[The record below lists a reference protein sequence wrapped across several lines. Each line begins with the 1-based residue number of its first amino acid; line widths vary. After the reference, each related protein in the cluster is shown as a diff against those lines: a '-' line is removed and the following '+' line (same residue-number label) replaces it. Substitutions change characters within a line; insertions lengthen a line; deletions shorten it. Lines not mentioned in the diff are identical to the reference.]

1 MAALEGCNVTMRG
14 GGRYRA
20 PAPYMRRPEVSR
32 PRLPRG
38 VATTQMWR
46 WKPTTGLNK
55 NCRFHGA
62 ILRTTC
68 NVDETSLIGSTL
80 ASRFHLLEVIGD
92 GGMGRVYRAE
102 EVATGKPV
110 AVKLLH
116 PEFVGDHHV
125 VQRFEREARVTTEL
139 SHPNIV
145 NVIEFGEWNGHL
157 YLAMELLAGKPLAEL
172 IGDGGKNRPRLTVK
186 RTLEIIRP
194 VLEALDY
201 AHERGVVHRDLKP
214 ENVMVIPGRGLL
226 ARESIKL
233 LDFGIAKLGHHP
245 ERPATQQITQ
255 HGLVI
260 GTPAYMSPEQAAGQE
275 ADMRSDVYS
284 CGVMLFHMLTGRRP
298 FEAASS
304 YDVLRMHLDTQ
315 PKPLLEVGA
324 GAWIPDAVEGVVM
337 RALSKR
343 PAERFQ
349 SAGELRRA
357 LEHAVVIDY
366 AHTHTGAGG
375 TAASPARLSAG
386 SRFLCFAIIAAASAV
401 LVGDQL
407 RARASAAKNAATA
420 GAAAPASPVA
430 SDQPSPPEVAPR
442 DPSERGKRHIK
453 KQARATAKRAA
464 ARTASRER

>member
-1 MAALEGCNVTMRG
+1 MAQSAVEE
-14 GGRYRA
+14 
-20 PAPYMRRPEVSR
+20 P
-32 PRLPRG
+32 
-38 VATTQMWR
+38 
-46 WKPTTGLNK
+46 
-55 NCRFHGA
+55 
-62 ILRTTC
+62 
-68 NVDETSLIGSTL
+68 SLIGSTL
-80 ASRFHLLEVIGD
+80 GSRFQLLEVIGD

-116 PEFVGDHHV
+116 PEFVGDDQV
-125 VQRFEREARVTTEL
+125 VQRFEQEARVTTDL

-172 IGDGGKNRPRLTVK
+172 IGDGSKNRPRLTVQ

-214 ENVMVIPGRGLL
+214 ENVMVIPARGLL
-226 ARESIKL
+226 AREGIKL

-245 ERPATQQITQ
+245 ERPATKQITQ

-284 CGVMLFHMLTGRRP
+284 CGVLLFHMLTGRRP
-298 FEAASS
+298 FEAASN

-315 PKPLLEVGA
+315 PKSLLEVGA

-366 AHTHTGAGG
+366 AHTHTGPGG
-375 TAASPARLSAG
+375 AAASPKRLSAG
-386 SRFLCFAIIAAASAV
+386 SRFLCLALIAAAAST

-407 RARASAAKNAATA
+407 RARAAARRNAA
-420 GAAAPASPVA
+420 AAAAEVPAPSVA
-430 SDQPSPPEVAPR
+430 STQPSPPEVAPAES
-442 DPSERGKRHIK
+442 SERGKRHMK
-453 KQARATAKRAA
+453 KQARAAAKKGSRAH
-464 ARTASRER
+464 R

>member
-1 MAALEGCNVTMRG
+1 MAQSAV
-14 GGRYRA
+14 RA
-20 PAPYMRRPEVSR
+20 
-32 PRLPRG
+32 
-38 VATTQMWR
+38 
-46 WKPTTGLNK
+46 
-55 NCRFHGA
+55 
-62 ILRTTC
+62 
-68 NVDETSLIGSTL
+68 VDEASLIGSTL

-116 PEFVGDHHV
+116 PEFVGDDQV

-145 NVIEFGEWNGHL
+145 NVIEFGEWNGRL

-172 IGDGGKNRPRLTVK
+172 IGDGGKNGPRLTVK

-194 VLEALDY
+194 MLDALDY

-214 ENVMVIPGRGLL
+214 ENIMVIPGRGLL

-284 CGVMLFHMLTGRRP
+284 CGVMLYHMLTGRRP
-298 FEAASS
+298 FEAASN

-315 PKPLLEVGA
+315 PKSLLEVGA

-366 AHTHTGAGG
+366 AHTGAGG
-375 TAASPARLSAG
+375 TAASPKRLSAG
-386 SRFLCFAIIAAASAV
+386 SRFLCLAIIAAAAATRS
-401 LVGDQL
+401 GISCGP
-407 RARASAAKNAATA
+407 ARPPRRNAAA
-420 GAAAPASPVA
+420 AAAAAPAPAVA
-430 SDQPSPPEVAPR
+430 SDQPSAPEIAPR
-442 DPSERGKRHIK
+442 EPSERGKRHIK
-453 KQARATAKRAA
+453 KQARATAKKG
-464 ARTASRER
+464 SRSHR

>member
-1 MAALEGCNVTMRG
+1 
-14 GGRYRA
+14 
-20 PAPYMRRPEVSR
+20 
-32 PRLPRG
+32 
-38 VATTQMWR
+38 
-46 WKPTTGLNK
+46 
-55 NCRFHGA
+55 
-62 ILRTTC
+62 
-68 NVDETSLIGSTL
+68 VDEASLIGSTL

-102 EVATGKPV
+102 EVATGTPV

-116 PEFVGDHHV
+116 PEFVGNDQV
-125 VQRFEREARVTTEL
+125 VQRFEQEARVTTEL

-157 YLAMELLAGKPLAEL
+157 YLAMELLAGKQLAEL

-194 VLEALDY
+194 VLDALDY

-245 ERPATQQITQ
+245 ERPATKQITQ

-298 FEAASS
+298 FEAASN

-315 PKPLLEVGA
+315 PKSLLEVGA
-324 GAWIPDAVEGVVM
+324 GAWIPDAVEQVVM

-366 AHTHTGAGG
+366 AHTAGG
-375 TAASPARLSAG
+375 MVASPRLMSAG
-386 SRFLCFAIIAAASAV
+386 SRFLCLAIIAAAGAL

-407 RARASAAKNAATA
+407 RARAAARRNASAA
-420 GAAAPASPVA
+420 GAAAPAPSVA
-430 SDQPSPPEVAPR
+430 STQPSPPEVAPR
-442 DPSERGKRHIK
+442 ESSERGKRHIK
-453 KQARATAKRAA
+453 KQARATAKKV
-464 ARTASRER
+464 SRSHR

>member
-1 MAALEGCNVTMRG
+1 MAQSAVPM
-14 GGRYRA
+14 
-20 PAPYMRRPEVSR
+20 
-32 PRLPRG
+32 
-38 VATTQMWR
+38 
-46 WKPTTGLNK
+46 
-55 NCRFHGA
+55 
-62 ILRTTC
+62 
-68 NVDETSLIGSTL
+68 DETTLIGSTL

-92 GGMGRVYRAE
+92 GGMGRVYRGE
-102 EVATGKPV
+102 EVATGRPV

-116 PEFVGDHHV
+116 PEFVGDDQV

-139 SHPNIV
+139 SHPNII

-172 IGDGGKNRPRLTVK
+172 IGDGSKNKPRLTVK

-194 VLEALDY
+194 VLDALDY

-214 ENVMVIPGRGLL
+214 ENVMVIPARGLL
-226 ARESIKL
+226 ARESVKL

-245 ERPATQQITQ
+245 ERPATPQITQ

-315 PKPLLEVGA
+315 PKSLLEVGA

-357 LEHAVVIDY
+357 LEHAVVVDY
-366 AHTHTGAGG
+366 AHTAGG
-375 TAASPARLSAG
+375 LVATPTLMSAG
-386 SRFLCFAIIAAASAV
+386 SRFLCLAIIAAAAAV
-401 LVGDQL
+401 LAGDQL
-407 RARASAAKNAATA
+407 RARAAARRNAAATA
-420 GAAAPASPVA
+420 GAAATAPSVT
-430 SDQPSPPEVAPR
+430 SDRPSPPDVAPR
-442 DPSERGKRHIK
+442 ESSDRDKRHVR
-453 KQARATAKRAA
+453 KQARATAKKS
-464 ARTASRER
+464 SRSR

>member
-1 MAALEGCNVTMRG
+1 
-14 GGRYRA
+14 
-20 PAPYMRRPEVSR
+20 
-32 PRLPRG
+32 
-38 VATTQMWR
+38 
-46 WKPTTGLNK
+46 
-55 NCRFHGA
+55 
-62 ILRTTC
+62 
-68 NVDETSLIGSTL
+68 
-80 ASRFHLLEVIGD
+80 
-92 GGMGRVYRAE
+92 MGRVYRAE

-116 PEFVGDHHV
+116 PEFVGDDQV
-125 VQRFEREARVTTEL
+125 VQRFEQEARVTTEL

-145 NVIEFGEWNGHL
+145 NVIEFGEWNGRL
-157 YLAMELLAGKPLAEL
+157 YLAMEFLAGKQLAEL

-194 VLEALDY
+194 VLDALDY

-298 FEAASS
+298 FEAASN

-366 AHTHTGAGG
+366 AHTAGG
-375 TAASPARLSAG
+375 IVATPRLMSAG
-386 SRFLCFAIIAAASAV
+386 SKFLCLGDHRSRRRGPGGGPAAGPRGRPEKRRRRRRGGHPRRRS
-401 LVGDQL
+401 
-407 RARASAAKNAATA
+407 RATDRPRAE
-420 GAAAPASPVA
+420 VA
-430 SDQPSPPEVAPR
+430 SQES
-442 DPSERGKRHIK
+442 SERGKRHIR
-453 KQARATAKRAA
+453 KQARATAKKG
-464 ARTASRER
+464 SRSHR

>member
-1 MAALEGCNVTMRG
+1 M
-14 GGRYRA
+14 
-20 PAPYMRRPEVSR
+20 
-32 PRLPRG
+32 
-38 VATTQMWR
+38 
-46 WKPTTGLNK
+46 
-55 NCRFHGA
+55 
-62 ILRTTC
+62 
-68 NVDETSLIGSTL
+68 DETPLIGSTL
-80 ASRFHLLEVIGD
+80 ASRFHLLEVIGE

-116 PEFVGDHHV
+116 PEFVGDDHV

-145 NVIEFGEWNGHL
+145 NVIEFGEWNGRM
-157 YLAMELLAGKPLAEL
+157 YLAMELLVGKPLAEL
-172 IGDGGKNRPRLTVK
+172 IGDGGKKGPRLTVK

-194 VLEALDY
+194 VLDALDY

-298 FEAASS
+298 FEAASN
-304 YDVLRMHLDTQ
+304 YDVIRMHLDTQ

-343 PAERFQ
+343 PAERYQ

-366 AHTHTGAGG
+366 AHTGTGG
-375 TAASPARLSAG
+375 TAASPKRLSSG
-386 SRFLCFAIIAAASAV
+386 SRFLCYAIIAGVAAA

-407 RARASAAKNAATA
+407 RRGRASAASHASAPIPAPSSA
-420 GAAAPASPVA
+420 G
-430 SDQPSPPEVAPR
+430 DQQSPPEIAAR
-442 DPSERGKRHIK
+442 EPSERGKRNLK
-453 KQARATAKRAA
+453 KQARATSKKRSG
-464 ARTASRER
+464 ARR

>member
-1 MAALEGCNVTMRG
+1 
-14 GGRYRA
+14 
-20 PAPYMRRPEVSR
+20 
-32 PRLPRG
+32 
-38 VATTQMWR
+38 
-46 WKPTTGLNK
+46 
-55 NCRFHGA
+55 
-62 ILRTTC
+62 
-68 NVDETSLIGSTL
+68 
-80 ASRFHLLEVIGD
+80 
-92 GGMGRVYRAE
+92 MGRVYRAE
-102 EVATGKPV
+102 EVGTGKPV

-116 PEFVGDHHV
+116 PEFVGDDQV
-125 VQRFEREARVTTEL
+125 VQRFEQEARVTTEL

-145 NVIEFGEWNGHL
+145 NVIEFGEWNGRL
-157 YLAMELLAGKPLAEL
+157 YLAMELLAGKQLAEL

-245 ERPATQQITQ
+245 ERPATAQITQ

-298 FEAASS
+298 FEAASN

-366 AHTHTGAGG
+366 AHTPGG
-375 TAASPARLSAG
+375 MVASPRLMSAG
-386 SRFLCFAIIAAASAV
+386 SRFLCLAIIAAAAAV
-401 LVGDQL
+401 LAGDQL
-407 RARASAAKNAATA
+407 RARAAARRNAVAA
-420 GAAAPASPVA
+420 GAEAPAPAVV
-430 SDQPSPPEVAPR
+430 SDQPSPAEVASR
-442 DPSERGKRHIK
+442 ESSERGKRHIK
-453 KQARATAKRAA
+453 KQARATAKKS
-464 ARTASRER
+464 SRSHR

>member
-1 MAALEGCNVTMRG
+1 MVALEGCNLTTRG
-14 GGRYRA
+14 GGGTVRPPPTCAA
-20 PAPYMRRPEVSR
+20 PGISP

-38 VATTQMWR
+38 VGRDTDLALKR
-46 WKPTTGLNK
+46 TTGLNE

-62 ILRTTC
+62 IRRTAC
-68 NVDETSLIGSTL
+68 NVDEASLIGSTL

-116 PEFVGDHHV
+116 PEFVGDDHV
-125 VQRFEREARVTTEL
+125 VQRFEREARVTTDL

-194 VLEALDY
+194 VLDALDY

-214 ENVMVIPGRGLL
+214 ENVMVIPARGLL

-245 ERPATQQITQ
+245 ERPAAQQITQ

-315 PKPLLEVGA
+315 PKSLLEVGA

-366 AHTHTGAGG
+366 AHTPGG
-375 TAASPARLSAG
+375 MVASPALMSAG
-386 SRFLCFAIIAAASAV
+386 SRFLCLAIIAAAAAV
-401 LVGDQL
+401 LAGDQL
-407 RARASAAKNAATA
+407 RARASARRNAVSA
-420 GAAAPASPVA
+420 GAEAPAPSVA
-430 SDQPSPPEVAPR
+430 SDRPSPPEVASR
-442 DPSERGKRHIK
+442 ESSERGKRHIK
-453 KQARATAKRAA
+453 KQARATAKKS
-464 ARTASRER
+464 SRSHR